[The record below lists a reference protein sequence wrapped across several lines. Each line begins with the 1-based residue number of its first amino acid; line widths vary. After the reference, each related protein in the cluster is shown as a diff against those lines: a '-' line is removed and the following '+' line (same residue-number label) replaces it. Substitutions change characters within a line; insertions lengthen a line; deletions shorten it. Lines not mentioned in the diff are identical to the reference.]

1 MPSPPSATG
10 ISSVTTPGTAAAR
23 PRARCAA
30 TSSADNDPLNLSG
43 AITTRAEAAC
53 PGAAR
58 PEAARPEA
66 ARPEA
71 ARPVGVRAEAG
82 CPGGAPLKGPLTFY
96 PLGIEFVR
104 ATSANHPALRLRM
117 RRWVP

>member
-1 MPSPPSATG
+1 M
-10 ISSVTTPGTAAAR
+10 
-23 PRARCAA
+23 
-30 TSSADNDPLNLSG
+30 NLSG
-43 AITTRAEAAC
+43 AITTRGEAAC
-53 PGAAR
+53 PGATRPETAR
-58 PEAARPEA
+58 PEAATQ
-66 ARPEA
+66 A

-104 ATSANHPALRLRM
+104 ATSANHPALRLGM